1 MVVAASVG
9 QPCSLPWRDCESHD
23 STDLHPPE
31 YPPHL
36 PSSRLSTPPGEVML
50 GDLVRHGFNVT
61 DDHEGADAVVINTCA
76 FVEDAKA
83 ESLEVGTWKSCKLEC
98 RV

>member
-1 MVVAASVG
+1 
-9 QPCSLPWRDCESHD
+9 
-23 STDLHPPE
+23 
-31 YPPHL
+31 
-36 PSSRLSTPPGEVML
+36 ML